1 MRKIFTTPTIVQKY
15 LVDPITYRFTSNLK
29 EIYPNP
35 VFAED
40 YDSIL
45 LVKDA
50 RVVNSLR
57 KVMKSY
63 KGFKLRRSGDSYTWY
78 HPMKSTPNYVGNML
92 VISLTDNGNLYRF
105 STHIVLGK
113 KKRNCYVMTAFGYLA
128 VLCVFLIA
136 GFAGGFEHDLL
147 TFKEFIIRA
156 VICFVGTVI
165 FGLLESKF
173 NPVFHNEEEVN

>member
-1 MRKIFTTPTIVQKY
+1 MWKIFTTPTIMQKY

-40 YDSIL
+40 YDSL
-45 LVKDA
+45 LLAKNEK
-50 RVVNSLR
+50 VVNSLR

-63 KGFKLRRSGDSYTWY
+63 NGFKFRRSGDSYVWY
-78 HPMKSTPNYVGNML
+78 HPMKSTPNYTGSML

-128 VLCVFLIA
+128 ALSVFLLA
-136 GFAGGFEHDLL
+136 GFFAGLELDLL
-147 TFKEFIIRA
+147 TLKEFIVRA
-156 VICFVGTVI
+156 VICVASAVA

-173 NPVFHNEEEVN
+173 NPVFRSEEESN